1 MVYKMMMEIHWL
13 KDTMNQLVD
22 CKIDMMMWVT
32 RMSETALLEPHRLM
46 AAGPGCMTAGAQ
58 PTHKRA
64 ENQNYTTRELGRSWG
79 LLRARMRVTALLKWK
94 MKNSN
99 KKYHFHLLL
108 ELEGSH
114 TGPGQVLVGSW
125 PEQQW
130 REEGE
135 ADIAQQV
142 RSPRKKGPLG
152 RGRGRGKKAG
162 AAGGGFI

>member
-1 MVYKMMMEIHWL
+1 MMEIHWL

-64 ENQNYTTRELGRSWG
+64 ENQNYKTRELGRSWG
-79 LLRARMRVTALLKWK
+79 LLRARMRVTALL
-94 MKNSN
+94 
-99 KKYHFHLLL
+99 L

-114 TGPGQVLVGSW
+114 TGPGQVLVGNW

-162 AAGGGFI
+162 AYTMASSS